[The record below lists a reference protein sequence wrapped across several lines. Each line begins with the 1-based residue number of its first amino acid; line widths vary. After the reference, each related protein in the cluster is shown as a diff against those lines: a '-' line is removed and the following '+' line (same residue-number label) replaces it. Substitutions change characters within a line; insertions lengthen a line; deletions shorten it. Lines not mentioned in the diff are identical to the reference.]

1 MSTPGDSAKSLVTRA
16 AAIRPALYLVIVL
29 FSLLAAL
36 GYKLRTDGVFAC
48 PASGYGSDHYLA
60 YCQTGGYG
68 DYDHGAFWFG
78 LEPEARHAAA
88 DADVLFLGNSR
99 MQFAFSTEATAQW
112 FSSVAA
118 RFYLLGFSYG
128 ENAQFEGPLL
138 DRLKPKA
145 SVYVINVDRFFDAS
159 LVTLPTAALRRGS
172 SDALA
177 RYEEKKRWQGFH
189 KGICEAV
196 PAVCGHQV
204 AFFRSRDTGA
214 WELKGSEDF
223 KAAAVSDAAPGE
235 AADHWKRDS
244 VLAEEFVSRLPVNRQ
259 CVILTIAPWSATSIQ
274 EANAI
279 ASGLKLDLVAPTLA
293 GLRTLD
299 GDHLEH
305 KSSARWSAA
314 FFDAAGPRIQR
325 CVQDARTTAR

>member
-1 MSTPGDSAKSLVTRA
+1 MPTPRVSTSSVAVRA
-16 AAIRPALYLVIVL
+16 AAVRPALYLVILV

-78 LEPEARHAAA
+78 LEPEAQRAAT

-99 MQFAFSTEATAQW
+99 MQFAFSTETTAQW
-112 FSSVAA
+112 FSSVAT

-128 ENAQFEGPLL
+128 ENAVFEGPLL
-138 DRLKPKA
+138 GRLKPKA

-177 RYEEKKRWQGFH
+177 RYEEKKRWQSFH